1 MNAIISLCHF
11 CEVHGPQVLF
21 CTQPL
26 HPLERSTSTDS
37 DDTTTAGRKGR
48 SSSITNEPT
57 TPTSAKNDFCGV
69 QKIFDYKN
77 NFKLILIHSMSIL
90 FKKNFPFLMKIKV

>member
-37 DDTTTAGRKGR
+37 DDTTSAGRKGR

-69 QKIFDYKN
+69 QKIFDYEN
-77 NFKLILIHSMSIL
+77 NFKLIPIHSKSIL
-90 FKKNFPFLMKIKV
+90 FKEIFPFLMKIKV

>member
-37 DDTTTAGRKGR
+37 DDTTSAGRKGR

-69 QKIFDYKN
+69 QKLFGFENIL
-77 NFKLILIHSMSIL
+77 KLILIHSMSIL
-90 FKKNFPFLMKIKV
+90 FKEVLPCLMKIEV